1 CTSTTLPG
9 TSLDVW

>member
-1 CTSTTLPG
+1 CTSTTVPG